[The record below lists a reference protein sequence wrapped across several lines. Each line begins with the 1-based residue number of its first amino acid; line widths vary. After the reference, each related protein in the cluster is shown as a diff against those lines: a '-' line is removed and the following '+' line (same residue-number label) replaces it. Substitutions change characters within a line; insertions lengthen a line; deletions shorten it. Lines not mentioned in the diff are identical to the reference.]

1 MLLPKKKWG
10 QNFLIDPNISK
21 KILRTLNSKSNETI
35 LEIGPGKG
43 ALTSL
48 INAKKIIAIEID
60 ENLCKLLSKQKIPS
74 LNIIN
79 DNFLKIDL
87 KNIKFD
93 KIVGNLP
100 YNISSQIIFKILN
113 SDNWTKAV
121 FMVQKELADR
131 IVSKEGTKQYGRIS
145 VMIQSMCKVKKEFN
159 VSSNCFF
166 PKPDVASTIISLENK
181 QKADFDYQ
189 KLEYIVKKS
198 FSQRRKKIKNVLI
211 QVSEYKEL
219 SEYYDKRAEQ
229 LKINDYIKI
238 CSIIKDLL

>member
-181 QKADFDYQ
+181 QKGDFDYQ

>member
-1 MLLPKKKWG
+1 MFLPKKKWG

-43 ALTSL
+43 ALTNL

-60 ENLCKLLSKQKIPS
+60 KNLCELLSNQKIPS

-87 KNIKFD
+87 KNMKFD
-93 KIVGNLP
+93 KVVGNLP

-113 SDNWTKAV
+113 SENWTKAV

-131 IVSKEGTKQYGRIS
+131 IVSKEGSKQYGRIS

-189 KLEYIVKKS
+189 KLEYIVKKC

-219 SEYYDKRAEQ
+219 NEYYDKRAEQ

-238 CSIIKDLL
+238 CSIIKGLL